1 MDALLQQFGAAL
13 LTYGPGGT
21 LAFAFGIVWWFERG
35 DRKQAQ
41 NKLEKAL
48 NDWNTDSK
56 SQTDKLA
63 AFTEKV
69 SDKVA
74 LLVQAVSK

>member
-13 LTYGPGGT
+13 LTYGAGGIIAGIS
-21 LAFAFGIVWWFERG
+21 LALWWFERG
-35 DRKQAQ
+35 DRKEAQ
-41 NKLEKAL
+41 GKLEKAL
-48 NDWNTDSK
+48 TDWNTDSK

-63 AFTEKV
+63 VFTEKV
-69 SDKVA
+69 SEKIA

>member
-13 LTYGPGGT
+13 LTYGPGGII
-21 LAFAFGIVWWFERG
+21 AFAFGVLWWFERR
-35 DRKQAQ
+35 DRRDAQ
-41 NKLEKAL
+41 NKLEKAYV
-48 NDWNTDSK
+48 DWNTDSK

-74 LLVQAVSK
+74 LLVQAVAK